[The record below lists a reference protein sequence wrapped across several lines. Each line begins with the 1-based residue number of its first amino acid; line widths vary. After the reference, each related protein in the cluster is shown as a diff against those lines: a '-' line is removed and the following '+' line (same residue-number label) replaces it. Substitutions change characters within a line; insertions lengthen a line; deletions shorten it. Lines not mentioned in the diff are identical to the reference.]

1 MYVMSKSV
9 KRLFEQFKPKHYLID
24 IKVDTDKNTFSG
36 AVIINGQKSGR
47 PSQRLTLHQN
57 GLKVT
62 GAHLTKHDK
71 KGDSNITI
79 DRINLHNSFDEVRL
93 HAKDMLYPGNYTVR
107 LEFSGKITNQMNGLY
122 PCFFKDE
129 GVEKRLFATQ
139 FESHHAR
146 EVFPC
151 IDEPEAKAVFELS
164 LTHPADV
171 TVLSNTPIAK
181 QSKVT
186 SHQSSVTR
194 KKSDG
199 QETEDKRLTTTFEPT
214 PHMSTYLLAFVFGE
228 LGFLEAKTK
237 SGTVVRTYATKANVE
252 LTDFALDIAVKCLEF
267 YEDYF
272 GIAYPLEK
280 CDLIALP
287 DFASGAM
294 ENWGCITFREQA
306 LLVDPKNSTLST
318 KQYVA
323 LVVAHELAHQW
334 FGNLVTMRWWTDLW
348 LNEGFASWIEY
359 LATDH
364 LFPDW
369 DVWTQFIVDEQQQAL
384 KLDALENTHPIEVPV
399 NHPDEIRTI
408 FDAISYSKGA
418 SVINMLHKYL
428 GADDFKVGLREY
440 LAKHKYSNT
449 NTVDLWESLEEVS
462 GKPVREFMHAW
473 TATPG
478 FPLLEVNVNEKGV
491 HVSQKRFFTNPNHE
505 ELPEQSWPIPLLHHA
520 KGYPSSL
527 NKTSD
532 HYDHIAST
540 DLKFNLGQNGFYRTT
555 YNATHLQTLGHAID
569 KGKLSNTD
577 RLGLLNDLF
586 EASKAGLNDTAIAL
600 HFLKHFTSEH
610 DYPVWDSIAAALGG
624 LRLVMGDDELRE
636 NMKPYIRN
644 LVAAQLERLGW
655 DAPATEPHFDKLLRP
670 IILGLASSADE
681 PTIVKHCLK
690 LFDRISEAEDVA
702 PQLRE
707 TTTRSRMKRGVDID
721 PDLRGTVFGTVA
733 RLGGQAEFDKL
744 VKMHHS
750 SLLTEEKTT
759 LAAAITGFRQPK
771 QYKQA
776 LELISSKEV
785 RLQDV
790 SYWIA
795 YSFLNRHARKDTW
808 LWLKDNWDWL
818 DKNMGSDLSFYRMP
832 IYAAR
837 VFSDESFIHEYKE
850 FFLPKMSPAL
860 DRSYKQGL
868 EMIQWQSAWKKR
880 SIDEVKTFFAAQK

>member
-1 MYVMSKSV
+1 MKSV
-9 KRLFEQFKPKHYLID
+9 KRLFEQFKPKHYLLD
-24 IKVDTDKNTFSG
+24 IKIDDQKQVFSG
-36 AVIINGQKSGR
+36 SVIISGQKTGR
-47 PSQRLTLHQN
+47 PSQRITLHQN
-57 GLKVT
+57 GLKIT
-62 GAHLTKHDK
+62 SAHLTKHDK
-71 KGDSNITI
+71 KGDTVLTV

-93 HAKDMLYPGNYTVR
+93 HTKEQVYPGQYTVT
-107 LEFSGKITNQMNGLY
+107 LEFSGKITHQMNGLY
-122 PCFFKDE
+122 PSFFKDE
-129 GVEKRLFATQ
+129 GVEKKLYATQ

-151 IDEPEAKAVFELS
+151 IDEPEAKATFKLS
-164 LTHPADV
+164 LTTPKDQ
-171 TVLSNTPIAK
+171 TVLSNTPVETQVVK
-181 QSKVT
+181 GT
-186 SHQSSVTR
+186 SQ
-194 KKSDG
+194 
-199 QETEDKRLTTTFEPT
+199 TTTFEIT
-214 PHMSTYLLAFVFGE
+214 PHMSTYLLAFVLGE
-228 LGFLEAKTK
+228 LGFLESKTT
-237 SGTVVRTYATKANVE
+237 SGTVVRTYATKDNVE
-252 LTDFALDIAVKCLEF
+252 LTDFALDVAVKCLEF
-267 YEDYF
+267 FEDYF

-364 LFPDW
+364 IFPDW

-418 SVINMLHKYL
+418 SVINMLHQYL
-428 GADDFKVGLREY
+428 GPNDFREGLREY
-440 LAKHKYSNT
+440 LAKHKYDNT
-449 NTVDLWESLEEVS
+449 DTVDLWASLEEVS

-478 FPLLEVNVNEKGV
+478 FPIVSAHINDKGLSV
-491 HVSQKRFFTNPNHE
+491 KQQRFFTNPNHE
-505 ELPEQSWPIPLLHHA
+505 DMPEQNWPVPLLHKH
-520 KGYPSSL
+520 KGFASTL
-527 NKTSD
+527 NKPSAEFDQPVPVGFKLNT
-532 HYDHIAST
+532 
-540 DLKFNLGQNGFYRTT
+540 GQNGFYRTT
-555 YNATHLQTLGHAID
+555 YNATHLQQLGHEID
-569 KGKLSNTD
+569 KGKLSSVD
-577 RLGLLNDLF
+577 RLGLLNDIF
-586 EASKAGLNDTAIAL
+586 EASKSGLTDTATAL
-600 HFLKHFTSEH
+600 HFLKHFSEEH
-610 DYPVWDSIAAALGG
+610 EYPVWDSIATALGS
-624 LRLVMGDDELRE
+624 LRLVMDDEELRE
-636 NMKPYIRN
+636 AMKPYIRE
-644 LVAAQLERLGW
+644 LVAKQLERLGW

-670 IILGLASSADE
+670 IILGLAASADE
-681 PTIVKHCLK
+681 PEIVKHCQK
-690 LFDRISEAEDVA
+690 LFDRITQTEDVA

-707 TTTRSRMKRGVDID
+707 TATRSRVKRGLDID

-733 RLGGQAEFDKL
+733 RLGGEEEFERL
-744 VKMHHS
+744 VHLHNTS
-750 SLLTEEKTT
+750 TLTEEKTT
-759 LAAAITGFRQPK
+759 LAAAITGFEQPK
-771 QYKQA
+771 LYKKA
-776 LELISSKEV
+776 LEMIDSKEV

-795 YSFLNRHARKDTW
+795 YSFLNRHARKETW
-808 LWLKDNWDWL
+808 HWLKTHWDWL

-837 VFSDESFIHEYKE
+837 VFSDETFVEEYKE
-850 FFLPKMSPAL
+850 FFLPKMRPAL

-868 EMIQWQSAWKKR
+868 EMIGWQSAWKKR
-880 SIDEVKTFFAAQK
+880 SLDEVKTFFTHKPSH